1 MMPSIHNGIAQN
13 AHRTRVVPAAEEWGG
28 AGISA

>member
-13 AHRTRVVPAAEEWGG
+13 AHRTRVAPAVEKWGG
-28 AGISA
+28 AAISA